1 MYKNIV
7 EIISIRNKV
16 AHGKSLSSLELDKIS
31 DISFGSLITSVYEEY
46 SNYLINRLINL
57 SNGESH
63 LLPMSEKKD
72 VDFIM
77 KREENSDILF
87 KLKVVDQFK
96 SSVGRNNYWNKIIDN
111 YTQVVKNNSILF
123 VLVYFK
129 ENDSN
134 KKEYLNPYLASD
146 KLLTENNVYVVYIPQ
161 INTKYLCEIILNI
174 IDRY

>member
-63 LLPMSEKKD
+63 LLPMSEKRRR
-72 VDFIM
+72 FHH
-77 KREENSDILF
+77 EERR
-87 KLKVVDQFK
+87 KLRYSFQIE
-96 SSVGRNNYWNKIIDN
+96 GCR
-111 YTQVVKNNSILF
+111 SI
-123 VLVYFK
+123 
-129 ENDSN
+129 
-134 KKEYLNPYLASD
+134 
-146 KLLTENNVYVVYIPQ
+146 
-161 INTKYLCEIILNI
+161 
-174 IDRY
+174 